1 MAKKTRVKEINIV
14 DESGVFESFFKR
26 FTHGEKEFGFDS
38 LSALRK
44 LLSNEK
50 AKILH
55 IIKVKKPTS
64 IYHLA
69 KLLERDF
76 KSVNED
82 IKLLKEFGIIELIAE
97 KTGKRSRLKP
107 ILSIDSI
114 TINIR
119 I

>member
-1 MAKKTRVKEINIV
+1 MAKNIRTKEINIV
-14 DESGVFESFFKR
+14 DESGVFEAFFKK
-26 FTHGEKEFGFDS
+26 FTHGEKEYEFDS
-38 LSALRK
+38 LSLLRK

-55 IIKVKKPTS
+55 IIRTKKPSS

-69 KLLERDF
+69 KILQRDF

-82 IKLLKEFGIIELIAE
+82 IKLLKEFGIIELISE

-107 ILSIDSI
+107 LLSIDSI
-114 TINIR
+114 NIH
-119 I
+119 IKL